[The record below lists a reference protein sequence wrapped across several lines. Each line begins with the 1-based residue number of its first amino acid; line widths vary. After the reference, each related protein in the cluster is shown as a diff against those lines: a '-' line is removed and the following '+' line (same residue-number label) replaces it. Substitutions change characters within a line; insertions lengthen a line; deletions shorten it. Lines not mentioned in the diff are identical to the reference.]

1 MTFYGPEEAT
11 IAYNEKKLDIHAPIH
26 VYVEDLDENGNL
38 VKTMVETSVGRLM
51 VNEFV
56 PKEIGYVNEV
66 LGKKSLRDIIGRVI
80 KACGVARTAQFL
92 DDIKNLGYY
101 MAFKGGL
108 SFNLADVLIPPER
121 MSWFRRDTM
130 RLSRS
135 WLTIIWVS
143 LPTTSVITR
152 LSILGHTLI
161 VTCLIS

>member
-1 MTFYGPEEAT
+1 M
-11 IAYNEKKLDIHAPIH
+11 
-26 VYVEDLDENGNL
+26 
-38 VKTMVETSVGRLM
+38 
-51 VNEFV
+51 
-56 PKEIGYVNEV
+56 

-108 SFNLADVLIPPER
+108 SFNLADVLIPPEKDELVQKGYDEVEQI
-121 MSWFRRDTM
+121 MANYNMGFITNNE
-130 RLSRS
+130 
-135 WLTIIWVS
+135 
-143 LPTTSVITR
+143 VITR